1 MARISKTFNQAWGDA
16 YSRLKVPRGD
26 RSQFEFKRYEKSDF
40 DALKQAYTEK
50 YGYTIKIPSFD
61 DIIHLKPTLMK
72 TVQEIKAEKKEG
84 LMNVLASPS
93 FKWQRTYSTIMT
105 YLDDIQ
111 DAGSI
116 IFPAFQM
123 LWRTA
128 PKVFGKVLPF
138 MGWALLGFDLLNF
151 AIGVGRAPMTPMRSK
166 RLVCEVIKTN
176 PFSKKAQWERKDRI
190 KFHKPG
196 FADALQVLQTT
207 DNITGVGISL
217 GSIMGFG
224 MDLVAGGYRYLNGE
238 RVRIGFEVP
247 QANLWEL
254 NAAKAMKAT
263 GIIGSAGQTF
273 SELQHF
279 WTYAIGLISPLI
291 YGAYANSCDFLETI
305 ETPMDAVI
313 PAPIPTDPL
322 TLEVIKE
329 AGLNVNDG
337 VGWPF
342 TGEKEI
348 SLNELSDHIALNSRD
363 VFRDYIFRHEK
374 DWYGFAVA
382 YLWDIALPFI
392 MEGIDPTGTENY
404 EDTPMSKILYRMAKY
419 PLLPLPGTTKEQW
432 AAFESWV
439 NDYHE
444 FYGRA
449 PGIQEIQYKF
459 DNLGI
464 PYKESY
470 PTTLDAEGEKIW
482 PIGFTGAEFD

>member
-1 MARISKTFNQAWGDA
+1 MPSINKTFNQAWADS
-16 YSRLKVPRGD
+16 YNKLKIPYGPR
-26 RSQFEFKRYEKSDF
+26 QEFEFKRYEKSDF
-40 DALKQAYTEK
+40 DALKKAYTDK
-50 YGYTIKIPSFD
+50 HGYVIKIPSFD
-61 DIIHLKPTLMK
+61 DIIHLKPNLMK
-72 TVQEIKAEKKEG
+72 TVDEIKAEKKEG
-84 LMNVLASPS
+84 LMNILASPMP
-93 FKWQRTYSTIMT
+93 KWGRKYASIMT

-151 AIGVGRAPMTPMRSK
+151 VIGVGRLPMAPMTGK
-166 RLVCEVIKTN
+166 RLYCEYLKTN

-196 FADALQVLQTT
+196 FADVLQVLQTT
-207 DNITGVGISL
+207 DNVTGVGISL
-217 GSIMGFG
+217 GGLMGFAQ
-224 MDLVAGGYRYLNGE
+224 DLIYGGYRYLNGE
-238 RVRIGFEVP
+238 RVSIGWEVP

-263 GIIGSAGQTF
+263 AVIGSAGQTF

-279 WTYAIGLISPLI
+279 WTYAIGFISPLI

-305 ETPMDAVI
+305 KTPMDAVI

-322 TLEVIKE
+322 TLEVIRE

-348 SLNELSDHIALNSRD
+348 SLGELTDHVALNAHD
-363 VFRDYIFRHEK
+363 VFRDYILRHDK

-392 MEGIDPTGTENY
+392 MDGIDPTGTEYY
-404 EDTPMSKILYRMAKY
+404 EETPIHQVIYRMAKY
-419 PLLPLPGTTKEQW
+419 PLIPQPGTTKEQW

-449 PGIQEIQYKF
+449 PGITGIKNKF
-459 DNLGI
+459 GDLRI
-464 PYKESY
+464 PFKEAY
-470 PTTLDAEGEKIW
+470 PTTLDEEGKKIW
-482 PIGFTGAEFD
+482 PEGFTGAEFD